1 MLIPELKG
9 SNPLFK
15 KFFFLKLKINFGLLL
30 PQSGI
35 KITHGV
41 KGDSNEQLLLKA
53 LANNDSKAAETIYK
67 DNFNM
72 VLAFIINNNGSYDEA
87 RDIFQETMITLY
99 QKAKS
104 ESFVL
109 TSQIKTY
116 IYSVSRRLWLKRLQQ
131 LGKTSNNVENFE
143 SIPIDDDV
151 EIHERRDAELG
162 IMDRALNSLGEPCK
176 SLLEAFYIEKKSM
189 DQIALSF
196 GYTNAD
202 NAKNQKYKCLMRLKK
217 LFFSQYNIGE

>member
-1 MLIPELKG
+1 M
-9 SNPLFK
+9 
-15 KFFFLKLKINFGLLL
+15 
-30 PQSGI
+30 
-35 KITHGV
+35 

-72 VLAFIINNNGSYDEA
+72 VLAFIINNNGTYDEA
-87 RDIFQETMITLY
+87 RDIFQEAMITLY

-109 TSQIKTY
+109 TSQLKTY

-131 LGKTSNNVENFE
+131 LGRTANGVENFE
-143 SIPIDDDV
+143 SIAVDDDIEV
-151 EIHERRDAELG
+151 HERRDAELG
-162 IMDRALNSLGEPCK
+162 IMHRALNSLGEPCK

-189 DQIALSF
+189 DEIALLF

>member
-1 MLIPELKG
+1 MGYFYP
-9 SNPLFK
+9 ST
-15 KFFFLKLKINFGLLL
+15 
-30 PQSGI
+30 GI
-35 KITHGV
+35 KSTQV
-41 KGDSNEQLLLKA
+41 KGDPNEQVLLKA
-53 LANNDSKAAETIYK
+53 LANNDPRAAETIYK

-72 VLAFIINNNGSYDEA
+72 VLAFILNNNGSYDEA
-87 RDIFQETMITLY
+87 RDIFQEAMITLY

-104 ESFVL
+104 DSFVL

-116 IYSVSRRLWLKRLQQ
+116 VYSICRRLWLKRLQQ
-131 LGKTSNNVENFE
+131 IGRTSPGIENYE
-143 SIPIDDDV
+143 SIAV
-151 EIHERRDAELG
+151 EEDLEVHERRNAELG
-162 IMDRALNSLGEPCK
+162 IMERAMGSLGEPCK

-189 DQIALSF
+189 DQIALTF